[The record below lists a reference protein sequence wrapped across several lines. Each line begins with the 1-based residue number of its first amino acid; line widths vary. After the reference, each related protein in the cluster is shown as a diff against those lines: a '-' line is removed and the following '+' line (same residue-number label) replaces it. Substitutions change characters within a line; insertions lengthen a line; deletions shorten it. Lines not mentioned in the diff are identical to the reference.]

1 MVAAQGISSSAEKQA
16 SPTATACYVGKHV
29 AEDPDT
35 TRESETLGV
44 IVFESGSGNLDGVP
58 YSAALGPKTVS
69 GVGDS
74 PAYPYPTGGIS
85 NPATAIL
92 STATMKG
99 ANGGW
104 PILYGSN
111 PVSASAINTAV
122 DEDTLND
129 SERVHGQDKRT
140 LAGSRIREQDVGFV
154 LTRPDELS
162 YGEVQFSTQP
172 SRFVCSAPEAA
183 HSLQENIPGAMRNS
197 IIGTLLIFAL
207 LFLSYPAPAT
217 SAEINRIIRDGDIEL
232 RPSSMVK
239 GPIRSSSRPET
250 EDPLP
255 NLKNWLGTLQPMT
268 SRS

>member
-1 MVAAQGISSSAEKQA
+1 LVAAQGISSSAEKQA
-16 SPTATACYVGKHV
+16 SPTVTACYVGKHV

-140 LAGSRIREQDVGFV
+140 LAGSQIREQDVGFV

-172 SRFVCSAPEAA
+172 SRFCMLCTRSCP
-183 HSLQENIPGAMRNS
+183 
-197 IIGTLLIFAL
+197 LIAGEYTRSHAQFDHWNTSDFRL
-207 LFLSYPAPAT
+207 IVFELF
-217 SAEINRIIRDGDIEL
+217 
-232 RPSSMVK
+232 
-239 GPIRSSSRPET
+239 SSS
-250 EDPLP
+250 
-255 NLKNWLGTLQPMT
+255 NKC
-268 SRS
+268 